1 MPSTFRHPQS
11 GDGAPN
17 RRQPS
22 RAPVAD
28 DKIDEIVEAAIAAA
42 PECVRERVILPAID
56 WSRVTPH
63 KVGLL
68 LSSLEQACLTIP
80 RWLAKTLLLAGHTL
94 EGDAA
99 RTLPPGLAALNR
111 LNDAMGEQGEREA
124 AALMLA
130 ALMQGADLEAD
141 VVTAL
146 VRRLMALSW
155 DEDALRLALAHFH
168 HAPQVL
174 KIAGDLIGAHIE
186 TLPRLRLRVAG
197 TSTTWSLIDALQPAF
212 AAGGHGAVI
221 TETPF
226 ASALAEMMQ
235 PADDADALLVLLD
248 HEGLAPCDWRAG
260 SAEMEARISE
270 YADALENAL
279 DAFAAHSRMTLLIN
293 TLPVPSAP
301 TAGFLDR
308 RHALGLR
315 HAVDLLNA
323 RLLEAAERSGRIVV
337 IDSDQVLASLAARE
351 HSDPRLWYY
360 GRIAYSADAVRLLAY
375 AYAEGWRLMK
385 RGPAKVLAI
394 DFDNT
399 LWGGVYGDDGIDRLA
414 CGHEAPGNA
423 FRAMQQEC
431 LRLKGQ
437 GVLLAALSKNNADA
451 ITVFEHH
458 PGMIL
463 RADDFAATAINWEP
477 KPQNIRKLAAELNLG
492 LDSFIF
498 IDDSP
503 HEREAMRQICPEV
516 LVPELPQD
524 PAQRPA
530 WLRQLTATW
539 PIRLTAEDET
549 RAGLYAV
556 SREAERVRQGAA
568 SLDDYLASLEQ
579 RLVLSFVND
588 RTVAR
593 AAQMHQRTNQFN
605 LTTLRLTD
613 AEIASLSGDEAGSLA
628 VLGSVADRFGDHGIV
643 VASTVSIDGID
654 AEIRTFLMSC
664 RVIGREVERAFLGEL
679 IRALAKRGVRR
690 VRGTY
695 SPTPKNAMVRDFYAS
710 CGFEQVSAEDDGTT
724 TWIHAGGAE
733 NAPASRHVAVSWEN

>member
-1 MPSTFRHPQS
+1 MPSTFRHTHS
-11 GDGAPN
+11 GDGAPE
-17 RRQPS
+17 RRQPQ

-80 RWLAKTLLLAGHTL
+80 RWLAKALLLAGHTL

-111 LNDAMGEQGEREA
+111 LNDATGEQGEREA

-155 DEDALRLALAHFH
+155 DEDALRLALARFH

-174 KIAGDLIGAHIE
+174 KIAGDLLGTHIE

-221 TETPF
+221 TEAPF
-226 ASALAEMMQ
+226 ASALAEMMR
-235 PADDADALLVLLD
+235 PVDDADALIILLD
-248 HEGLAPCDWRAG
+248 HEGLAPWDWRAG
-260 SAEMEARISE
+260 SAEMAGRVSE
-270 YADALENAL
+270 YADALGSAL
-279 DAFAAHSRMTLLIN
+279 DAFVAHSSMTLLIN

-337 IDSDQVLASLAARE
+337 VDSDQVLAPLAARE

-385 RGPAKVLAI
+385 RGPAKVLAV

-399 LWGGVYGDDGIDRLA
+399 LWGGVYGDDGIERLA
-414 CGHEAPGNA
+414 CGHDAPGNA
-423 FRAMQQEC
+423 FRALQQEC

-451 ITVFEHH
+451 ISVFEHH
-458 PGMIL
+458 PGMVL
-463 RADDFAATAINWEP
+463 RSDDFAATAINWEP

-516 LVPELPQD
+516 LVPEMPQD

-556 SREAERVRQGAA
+556 GREAERARKGAA

-579 RLVLSFVND
+579 RLMLSFVND

-613 AEIASLSGDEAGSLA
+613 ADIASLSIDEARGLA
-628 VLGSVADRFGDHGIV
+628 VLGTVTDRFGDHGIV
-643 VASTVSIDGID
+643 VAATVAIDGTD
-654 AEIRTFLMSC
+654 AEIQTFLMSC
-664 RVIGREVERAFLGEL
+664 RVIGREVERAFMGEL
-679 IRALAKRGVRR
+679 IRELARRGVRR

-710 CGFEQVSAEDDGTT
+710 SGFELVSAEDDGKT
-724 TWIHAGGAE
+724 TWIYEGSAE
-733 NAPASRHVAVSWEN
+733 EATASRHVMASWEN